1 MSDEPQITDA
11 ELQAYADGRLA
22 EERSRAVEAWLAA
35 RPDDAERIAA
45 YRRLGEELRRAY
57 DPVLD
62 EPLPE
67 WLSDARGPRPRWQ
80 GFARVAGWVALGAA
94 LGAIAGWEL
103 RDARPVAASRGDL
116 GAVMARRAAVAHATY
131 SPEVRHPVEV
141 GADQEAHLVAWLS
154 KRLGTQLRAPKLESV
169 GYSLVGGRLLPGD
182 NGPVAHFMY
191 QSSQGH
197 AHHALRALRHDRQP
211 RDRFPLRA
219 RRQRRRLLLGRQQ
232 GRLRDFLGRH
242 QQGRAARHRQRRL
255 PAAQS
260 ALAYEMTSALPHGE
274 RGLDLAQLVLGR

>member
-1 MSDEPQITDA
+1 MSDTPQITDT

-22 EERSRAVEAWLAA
+22 GERARAVEAWLAT

-62 EPLPE
+62 ESLPD
-67 WLSDARGPRPRWQ
+67 WLGGGRAPRPRWH

-94 LGAIAGWEL
+94 VGAIAGWEV
-103 RDARPVAASRGDL
+103 RDARPVAVSRGDP
-116 GAVMARRAAVAHATY
+116 GTNMAQRAAVAHAVY

-154 KRLGTQLRAPKLESV
+154 KRLGTQLRAPKLEAV
-169 GYSLVGGRLLPGD
+169 GYSLVGGRLLPGE

-191 QSSQGH
+191 QNTQGTRITLYVRSDMSANRETAFRYAREGNVGVFYWVDSKIGYAISS
-197 AHHALRALRHDRQP
+197 ADLSKDALLNIAN
-211 RDRFPLRA
+211 A
-219 RRQRRRLLLGRQQ
+219 AYQQ
-232 GRLRDFLGRH
+232 LN
-242 QQGRAARHRQRRL
+242 
-255 PAAQS
+255 P
-260 ALAYEMTSALPHGE
+260 P
-274 RGLDLAQLVLGR
+274 